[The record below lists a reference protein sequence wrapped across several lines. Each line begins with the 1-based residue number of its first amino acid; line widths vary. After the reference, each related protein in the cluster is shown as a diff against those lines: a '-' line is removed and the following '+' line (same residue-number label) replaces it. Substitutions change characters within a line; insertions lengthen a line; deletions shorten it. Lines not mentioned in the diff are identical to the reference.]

1 MLITASKIHDGRSWL
16 PDGTVLDVA
25 EDGAINAIHTTPVKG
40 EVTHYEG
47 FLCPGFV
54 NVHCHLELS
63 HMKGA
68 IDEHTGLIPF
78 LQQVMFKRNGFA
90 EEQKQEA
97 RWQAYNSMLEN
108 GIVAVG
114 DIANTTDTLD
124 LRADG
129 KLHFQ
134 TFIESIGFTETPQ
147 KQFAYATET
156 FDVFNAQQAG
166 NKYLSQSI
174 VPHAPYSVSHVL
186 FDLIDKHNPDSLIS
200 IHNQESAAEDEYYL
214 LKEGGVR
221 TLLSSIEIDDTFFLP
236 SGKSSLQT
244 YLQWLS
250 PSHPFVFVHN
260 TYTKQADIEVAQA
273 LLKEVYWCL
282 CPNANLYIE
291 GRLPDVPMFMQTGA
305 NICIGT
311 DSLSSNHQL
320 CVLSELQSINEAYP
334 AIGWER
340 LLKWGTYNGALALR
354 MNHRVGAFQKGTAPG
369 ILQLTGLDNKGSK
382 PSVKRL
388 F

>member
-16 PDGTVLDVA
+16 PEGAVLDVA
-25 EDGAINAIHTTPVKG
+25 EDGVINAVHTQTVGG
-40 EVTHYEG
+40 EVKHYDG
-47 FLCPGFV
+47 ILCPGFV

-147 KQFAYATET
+147 KQFAYATQT
-156 FDVFNAQQAG
+156 FDAFNAQQAG

-186 FDLIDKHNPDSLIS
+186 FGLIDKYNSNSLIS
-200 IHNQESAAEDEYYL
+200 IHNQESSAEDEYYL
-214 LKEGGVR
+214 LKKGGVR
-221 TLLSSIEIDDTFFLP
+221 TLLNSIGIDDTFFLP

-260 TYTKQADIEVAQA
+260 TYTKKADIEVAET
-273 LLKEVYWCL
+273 LLRDVYWCL

-291 GRLPDVPMFMQTGA
+291 NRLPDIPMFMYAGA

-320 CVLSELQSINEAYP
+320 CILSELQSINNAYP
-334 AIGWER
+334 VIGWEN
-340 LLKWGTYNGALALR
+340 LLRWGTYNGALALT
-354 MNHRVGAFQKGTAPG
+354 MDHLVGSLQSGTAPG
-369 ILQLTGLDNKGSK
+369 ILQISGIENKERSTI
-382 PSVKRL
+382 KRL

>member
-1 MLITASKIHDGRSWL
+1 MLISASKIHDGRSWL
-16 PDGTVLDVA
+16 PDGSILDVS
-25 EDGAINAIHTTPVKG
+25 ENGIINSIHTEPIEGDVKY
-40 EVTHYEG
+40 YEG
-47 FLCPGFV
+47 ILCPGFI
-54 NVHCHLELS
+54 NAHCHLELS

-78 LQQVMFKRNGFA
+78 LQQVMFKRNGFT

-97 RWQAYNSMLEN
+97 RQNAHDSMLQN

-124 LRADG
+124 LRGQG
-129 KLHFQ
+129 KLHFH

-147 KQFAYATET
+147 KQFDYATQT
-156 FDVFNAQQAG
+156 FEVFDRQEASS
-166 NKYLSQSI
+166 KYLSQSI

-186 FDLIDKHNPDSLIS
+186 FDLIDKHNPNSLIS
-200 IHNQESAAEDEYYL
+200 IHNQESLAEDEFYL
-214 LKEGGVR
+214 IKEGGVR
-221 TLLSSIEIDDTFFLP
+221 TLLSSIGIDDTFFAP

-260 TYTKQADIEVAQA
+260 TYTKLADIEVAQT

-291 GRLPDVPMFMQTGA
+291 NRLPDVPMFMQAGA

-320 CVLSELQSINEAYP
+320 CIFSELQSINEAYP

-354 MNHRVGAFQKGTAPG
+354 MNHLVGSLQTGTAPG
-369 ILQLTGLDNKGSK
+369 ILQLTGLDNNDLK